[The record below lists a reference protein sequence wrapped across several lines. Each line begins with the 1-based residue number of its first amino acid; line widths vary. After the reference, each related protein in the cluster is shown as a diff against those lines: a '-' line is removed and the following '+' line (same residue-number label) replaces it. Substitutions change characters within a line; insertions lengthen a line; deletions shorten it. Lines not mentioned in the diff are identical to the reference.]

1 MVLGHLSAAGGIIMN
16 TTNDNRWRS
25 LHAGAQKQAS
35 TSVLKQKKK
44 DKVDQG
50 TTEKIGR
57 QIQKLVAHKKYE
69 KKCKRSMM
77 VRNLTIIDFG
87 LHDVI
92 FPPGWPCFNA
102 GSTPSDDWG
111 FSKEET

>member
-1 MVLGHLSAAGGIIMN
+1 MAH
-16 TTNDNRWRS
+16 T
-25 LHAGAQKQAS
+25 KQ
-35 TSVLKQKKK
+35 TKTKTMQEINL
-44 DKVDQG
+44 
-50 TTEKIGR
+50 I
-57 QIQKLVAHKKYE
+57 
-69 KKCKRSMM
+69 

-111 FSKEET
+111 FFLGGDYGQRDDF